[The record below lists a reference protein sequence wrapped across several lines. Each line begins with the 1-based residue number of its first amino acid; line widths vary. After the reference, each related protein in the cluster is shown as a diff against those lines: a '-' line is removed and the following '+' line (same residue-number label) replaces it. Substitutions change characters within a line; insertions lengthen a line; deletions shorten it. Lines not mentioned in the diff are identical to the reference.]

1 MNAQTSPFPADTTN
15 EVLGLIQALH
25 KAEQRLEQLTAG
37 EVDTVADRG
46 GRTLLLRRAQDRLRH
61 STAAKQTA
69 ILNALPAHI
78 ALLDARGV
86 IVSANEAWRCYGG
99 ADVLEGPGYALG
111 INYVEI
117 CDNRAADDSSEGRQV
132 AAGIRSVLAGT
143 AKGFSVEYARD
154 SATEQR
160 VYLLTV
166 TSLGDDAS
174 NGAVVMLLDVTAQ
187 RLNEGTLRVSEL
199 RFRQMAESIRDVF
212 FLRSIDSTHI
222 YYVSPAYERIW
233 GRTCESLYLN
243 PASWLDAIHPDDRE
257 HALLH
262 FAKNEK
268 SEFDTEFRI
277 VRLDG
282 GVRWINARGA
292 PILDDAGQPYRTAG
306 VISDITE
313 RKQADIRIE
322 HLNRVYAVLSQIS
335 ALSVRVEDR
344 GELFREAC
352 RIAVEAGAF
361 RMAWIGV
368 VNRQTLEGNVVAWH
382 GGEEGYIERI
392 KLTLKA
398 DTPDS
403 ERPACRA
410 LRLLKPIICN
420 DIATDPSIAELREE
434 LLDRGHKS
442 LGCFPLTVAGR
453 PDAVLTLFAAE
464 AHAFNE
470 EEMRLLLELTRNI
483 SFALDHLDKRERL
496 DYLAYYDELTGLAN
510 RSLFLERVAQHTR
523 SALHGG
529 YRLALGLIDLERFKN
544 INLSL
549 GRPVGDLLL
558 KQVAHWLTSNLG
570 NANLLARVGP
580 DHFAVVF
587 PEVKRERDLERHI
600 EQSME
605 AFSRHP
611 FSLNEAVFHV
621 AAKIGVALFPDD
633 ASDADALF
641 KNAEIALRKA
651 KVAGDRYLLYA
662 QKMTTT
668 VTGRLNLETKLRDAI
683 DREEFVL
690 HYQPKV
696 SLLNRKLTGA
706 EALIRWNDP
715 KTGLVQPGE
724 FISILEDT
732 GLIHEVGRWALH
744 RAIQDH
750 LHWRAAGLPAT
761 RIAVNV
767 SALQL
772 RSRSFIDELRQA
784 IEVDAHA
791 AAGLE
796 LEITEGLIMEDVK
809 LSTASLKAIRA
820 MGVSVAIDDLGTG
833 FSSLSYLS
841 KLPVDTLKIDRSFV
855 NDMTNTQQGLLL
867 VSTIITL
874 AHSLKLKVVAEGVE
888 TAVQSDLL
896 RTLGCDEMQGYF
908 FSKPVPREIF
918 AEIFLTSRLTA

>member
-1 MNAQTSPFPADTTN
+1 MKTQASPVTADTTN
-15 EVLGLIQALH
+15 EVFGLIQALH

-37 EVDTVADRG
+37 EVDTVADSG

-61 STAAKQTA
+61 TAAAKQTA

-86 IVSANEAWRCYGG
+86 IVSVNEAWRCYGG
-99 ADVLEGPGYALG
+99 ADVLEGPGYGLG

-117 CDNRAADDSSEGRQV
+117 CASRAANESSEARQV
-132 AAGIRSVLAGT
+132 ADGIRSVLAGT
-143 AKGFSVEYARD
+143 AEGYSIEYARD
-154 SATEQR
+154 SLTEQR

-166 TSLGDDAS
+166 TPLGEDS
-174 NGAVVMLLDVTAQ
+174 PNGAVVMLLDVTAE
-187 RLNEGTLRVSEL
+187 RLSEGTLRVSEL

-233 GRTCESLYLN
+233 GRSCESLYLN
-243 PASWLDAIHPDDRE
+243 PSSWVDAIHPDDRD
-257 HALLH
+257 HAILH
-262 FAKNEK
+262 FAETEK

-282 GVRWINARGA
+282 EVRWINARGA
-292 PILDDAGQPYRTAG
+292 PILNDAGQPYRTAG

-313 RKQADIRIE
+313 RKQADIRIKR
-322 HLNRVYAVLSQIS
+322 LNRVYAVLSQIS
-335 ALSVRVEDR
+335 ALTVRVRDR
-344 GELFREAC
+344 GDLFRQAC

-361 RMAWIGV
+361 RIAWIGV
-368 VNRQTLEGNVVAWH
+368 LDPQTLEGKVVAWH

-392 KLTLKA
+392 KLTAKA

-403 ERPACRA
+403 ERPECRA
-410 LRLLKPIICN
+410 LRLSKPIICN
-420 DIATDPSIAELREE
+420 DIATDPSMAALRDE

-442 LGCFPLTVAGR
+442 VGSFPLTVAGR

-464 AHAFNE
+464 AHAFDE
-470 EEMRLLLELTRNI
+470 EEIRVLLELTDNI
-483 SFALDHLDKRERL
+483 SFALDHVEKRERL
-496 DYLAYYDELTGLAN
+496 NYLAYYDELTGLAN
-510 RSLFLERVAQHTR
+510 RSLFLERVAQHMR
-523 SALHGG
+523 SALAGG
-529 YRLALGLIDLERFKN
+529 YKLALGLIDLERFKN

-558 KQVAHWLTSNLG
+558 QQVAHWLTSNLG

-587 PEVKRERDLERHI
+587 PEVKRERDLELHI
-600 EQSME
+600 EQSMD
-605 AFSRHP
+605 ALIRHP
-611 FSLNEAVFHV
+611 FSLNEAVFHI

-641 KNAEIALRKA
+641 KNAEAALRKA

-662 QKMTTT
+662 HKMITT
-668 VTGRLNLETKLRDAI
+668 VTGRLNLETQLRDAI

-696 SLLNRKLTGA
+696 SLLNGELTGA

-715 KTGLVQPGE
+715 KTGLVQPRE
-724 FISILEDT
+724 FIPILEDT

-744 RAIQDH
+744 KAIEDH
-750 LHWRAAGLPAT
+750 LRWRAAGLPAA
-761 RIAVNV
+761 RISVNV

-772 RSRSFIDELRQA
+772 RSRGFINELRQA
-784 IEVDAHA
+784 TEADAHA

-796 LEITEGLIMEDVK
+796 LEITESVIMEDVK

-820 MGVSVAIDDLGTG
+820 MGVSVAIDDFGTG

-855 NDMTNTQQGLLL
+855 NDMTDAQQGLLL

-888 TAVQSDLL
+888 TVAQSDLL
-896 RTLGCDEMQGYF
+896 RSLGCDEMQGYLF
-908 FSKPVPREIF
+908 GKPVPREIF
-918 AEIFLTSRLTA
+918 EKSYLTSRPSA